1 MLLSRLP
8 FSFLLILSL
17 NSVSYAQSNLEKLLK
32 ERTVLYKDYEVYEK
46 QKSSF
51 WGTKSKKDL
60 KNIIVILRRII
71 VKDSEIIKEINV
83 QSLQKNA
90 KVLSK
95 TQVSQDWAYELENE
109 NNKLKILLKQ
119 TTFDYN
125 ELRGEMENME
135 SAEKGKN
142 TLLFILIVCITG
154 LVLYVLKLRQF
165 LKLSSH

>member
-1 MLLSRLP
+1 MFLSRLA
-8 FSFLLILSL
+8 FSFLLVFSI
-17 NSVSYAQSNLEKLLK
+17 NSVSNAQTNLEKLLK
-32 ERTVLYKDYEVYEK
+32 ERAVLYKDYEFYEK

-95 TQVSQDWAYELENE
+95 THVSQDWAYELENE

-125 ELRGEMENME
+125 ELRSEMENME

-142 TLLFILIVCITG
+142 TLLFILIVCVAG
-154 LVLYVLKLRQF
+154 LILYVLKLRQF
-165 LKLSSH
+165 LKLSSN